1 MQDEK
6 KITVISNRRKAE
18 IGVRSILY
26 ILMKRKIAEMHVSGG
41 DIFKTRTTLSELVP
55 QLDERFMPYGKA
67 GCCRLLFTHIRP
79 PDYVFMERTPAKR
92 LRFAGGCDKIQT
104 NLTNLPK

>member
-18 IGVRSILY
+18 IEVRSILY
-26 ILMKRKIAEMHVSGG
+26 ILMKRKIAEIHVSGG

-55 QLDERFMPYGKA
+55 QLDERFMTVRKSRMLSPAFHAYTTAGLRFYGKNPRKTVA
-67 GCCRLLFTHIRP
+67 FC
-79 PDYVFMERTPAKR
+79 
-92 LRFAGGCDKIQT
+92 GG
-104 NLTNLPK
+104 L